1 MRAFGLKKTFRTVV
15 GIGAAVAIGV
25 SSYSFGAATSSTT
38 GPSAQGDIHI
48 NSQLVSNAAA
58 KYTSGEAG
66 AAKVSNPNGVPISVI
81 IQKVKLADP
90 EGFAARLDSL
100 KSSPEFSSFLISRAG
115 SVEAGGGEGL
125 AAVLTQQQIDTFA
138 ASIKGKTFEV
148 ITGKDGKPAVALST
162 KRQPPQS
169 GAATLASTT
178 SSRAT
183 ITTAGWSGPSCSQG
197 WFAMGGYSAAT
208 GAICGAVG
216 AFSLSIGWVTCAGFG
231 AFGAGINWND
241 ACR

>member
-1 MRAFGLKKTFRTVV
+1 M
-15 GIGAAVAIGV
+15 
-25 SSYSFGAATSSTT
+25 GAATSSTT
-38 GPSAQGDIHI
+38 GPSAHGDIHI
-48 NSQLVSNAAA
+48 DSPLVSNAAT
-58 KYTSGEAG
+58 KYTDGEAG

-81 IQKVKLADP
+81 IHKVKDTDP
-90 EGFAARLDSL
+90 GGFAARLNTL

-125 AAVLTQQQIDTFA
+125 AAVLTQQQINAFV

-162 KRQPPQS
+162 KKQPAQT
-169 GAATLASTT
+169 GAATLASTAN
-178 SSRAT
+178 SRAT
-183 ITTAGWSGPSCSQG
+183 ITTAGWSGPSCWQG

-216 AFSLSIGWVTCAGFG
+216 AFSLGIGWVTCAGFG